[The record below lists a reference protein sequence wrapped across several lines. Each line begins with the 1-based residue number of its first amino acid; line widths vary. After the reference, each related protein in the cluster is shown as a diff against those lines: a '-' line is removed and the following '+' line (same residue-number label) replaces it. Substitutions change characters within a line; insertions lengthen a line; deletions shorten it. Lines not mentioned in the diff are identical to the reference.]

1 MSGGHDTGYKQ
12 LVAHPELVRDLLA
25 GFTPFACFR
34 ELNAAAFE
42 RINGSYV
49 SEQFSERHND
59 MVWVR
64 TADHVVYV
72 YLLLEFQS
80 QSERW
85 MALRMQVYVGLLYQ
99 DLVKRHELAAE
110 ATLPPVLP
118 VVFYNGASP
127 WNASGEL
134 RQLISQA
141 PDGLQDFQA
150 SQRYL
155 LIDQRSVDPKELA
168 SSRNLVAA
176 LFRLELSDS
185 PDVLKEVLATLTIWL
200 SSDEQAPL
208 RRGIELWITR
218 LKKREFPGLVI
229 KDVEH
234 LLEGG
239 EMGERF
245 QRQYAT
251 WEDFLKAKGREEGQE
266 KGELTALRST
276 LVRLLE
282 RRFGEV
288 TASVRVRVEQA
299 RLEEAARWI
308 DRVLDA
314 PTIEDVFAAK

>member
-1 MSGGHDTGYKQ
+1 MGYKQ
-12 LVAHPELVRDLLA
+12 LFAHPELVRDLLA
-25 GFTPFACFR
+25 GFTPFSCLRGLDAH
-34 ELNAAAFE
+34 AFE

-49 SEQFSERHND
+49 SDHFSERHSD
-59 MVWVR
+59 MVWRVR
-64 TADHVVYV
+64 IADHVVYV

-80 QSERW
+80 HSERW

-118 VVFYNGASP
+118 VVFYNGERA
-127 WNASGEL
+127 WNACGEL
-134 RQLISQA
+134 RDLICNA
-141 PDGLQDFQA
+141 PEGLQDFQA

-155 LIDQRSVDPKELA
+155 LIDQRSLDPKQLA
-168 SSRNLVAA
+168 NSGNLVAT

-185 PDVLKEVLATLTIWL
+185 PYVLKEVLATLTAWL
-200 SSDEQAPL
+200 SSAEQAAL
-208 RRGIELWITR
+208 RRSIGLWIAR
-218 LKKREFPGLVI
+218 IKKREFPGLVI
-229 KDVEH
+229 TDVEH

-251 WEDFLKAKGREEGQE
+251 WEDFLKAQGREEGRE
-266 KGELTALRST
+266 RGELALRST
-276 LVRLLE
+276 LVRLLQ

-288 TASVRVRVEQA
+288 SADVRARIDQA
-299 RLEEAARWI
+299 GLDDATQWI

-314 PTIEDVFAAK
+314 PTIDDVFAESR